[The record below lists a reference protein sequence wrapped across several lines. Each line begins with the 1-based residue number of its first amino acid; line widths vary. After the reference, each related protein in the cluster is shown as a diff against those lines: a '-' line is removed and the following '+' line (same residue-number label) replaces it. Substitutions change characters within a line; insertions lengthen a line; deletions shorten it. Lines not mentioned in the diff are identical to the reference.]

1 LYGHG
6 AALVGQDLEA
16 YRQVGHGQHAGGL
29 LRPLGEL
36 EARPSIKIA
45 QACLGPLAR
54 IAEAIKIKVQNEP
67 TRGRLVRFHQRIG
80 RAFDAPGHAQRAQQ
94 MAHKGRLARP
104 QIAAQ
109 FQRGVAQFRRAGQLP
124 RKSGG
129 IGFAG
134 PAILNGF
141 GNRLVT
147 THGADVKD
155 ALNATQ
161 LWPRIGAWARELG
174 FAAVGVTGID
184 LTDAEP
190 HLMQW
195 LAAGFHGSMAYMAA
209 HGVKRARPAQLV
221 PGTVSIIT
229 ARLDYLP
236 RQAVRDGCVTTD
248 WRGVERARLAH
259 PQEGIISIYAR
270 GRDYHKVMRQRLQAL
285 QQRIAAAIG
294 PFGHRVFSDSAPVL
308 EVELARRAALGW
320 RGKHTLLIAREA
332 GSMFFLGEL
341 FVDFALP
348 ATAISPPARARAAPN
363 AAGLCGRC
371 RACLDACPTQAII
384 APERLD
390 ARRCISYLTIEHDG
404 SIPTALRPLIGN
416 RIYGC
421 DDCQLACPWNKFACR
436 SPLPDFDPRPGLTR
450 TALTDLFAWDEPEFL
465 RRTEGCA
472 IRRIGHP
479 RWLRNIAVALGN
491 ALAALPPDDPRRAPL
506 MAALTARMAHPHPLV
521 REHVRW
527 ALAR

>member
-1 LYGHG
+1 
-6 AALVGQDLEA
+6 
-16 YRQVGHGQHAGGL
+16 
-29 LRPLGEL
+29 
-36 EARPSIKIA
+36 
-45 QACLGPLAR
+45 
-54 IAEAIKIKVQNEP
+54 
-67 TRGRLVRFHQRIG
+67 
-80 RAFDAPGHAQRAQQ
+80 
-94 MAHKGRLARP
+94 
-104 QIAAQ
+104 
-109 FQRGVAQFRRAGQLP
+109 
-124 RKSGG
+124 
-129 IGFAG
+129 
-134 PAILNGF
+134 
-141 GNRLVT
+141 
-147 THGADVKD
+147 
-155 ALNATQ
+155 
-161 LWPRIGAWARELG
+161 
-174 FAAVGVTGID
+174 
-184 LTDAEP
+184 
-190 HLMQW
+190 
-195 LAAGFHGSMAYMAA
+195 MAYMAA